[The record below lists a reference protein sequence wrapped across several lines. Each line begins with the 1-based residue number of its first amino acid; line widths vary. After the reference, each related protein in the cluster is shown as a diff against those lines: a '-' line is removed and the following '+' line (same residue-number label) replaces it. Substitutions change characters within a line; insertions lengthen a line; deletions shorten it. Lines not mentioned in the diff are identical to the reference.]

1 VGVYVDGIFIP
12 RSDSQLVDVISM
24 QSIQVLRGPQGTLF
38 GKNTAGGALLLTSV
52 KPHEE
57 LGGELS
63 TDIGNLG
70 RANLNG
76 NLNVPVGDSLA
87 LRFTVDSRK
96 RDGYMDD
103 VNTGID
109 FGDEDKIAFAAQA
122 RWFATENL
130 TADFL
135 LFHSEQKENSAPQT
149 CQVADGPA
157 SPLQGFTAPG
167 DPRLLL
173 EACADSD
180 ALSDDNK
187 VEMDA
192 RGMVW
197 EMESTMAGMTLDW
210 QLGDYNLKSITGWL
224 QQDNIHNWRD
234 QDATSV
240 FSINNLDLV
249 LEQFAANGLD
259 DGEEREFFSQELQL
273 NATAFDD
280 NLDYTVGLFGAVE
293 SIENNPT
300 GNLLSPAGFLG
311 IPLGE
316 SVSVLPPSI
325 AGFRTSSLTDYD
337 NKTWAVFAQGTW
349 HFNDQWNLTLG
360 GRYGVED
367 KEVKQRNFITAE
379 VSPGAISRE
388 EFDDLQGTIHKVIAA
403 PGSEQISGDENWSE
417 FTPAATIS
425 YLGSDD
431 LLDAS
436 GLDSFMV
443 YATWSQGFKAGGF
456 STFDNQILP
465 FDPEKVTNY
474 ELGLKLDAL
483 DSSLRF
489 NAALYSMD
497 YEDMQITITRQV
509 NEINTASAISNAGQA
524 TMTGFEMELSYLP
537 TANWYFQFS
546 ANFIDASYDEFID
559 LARDPDSGEF
569 VPIDRSDEDFAYL
582 PESTYSL
589 VAQYS
594 IDPDW
599 GELSA
604 RVSGAYKDDIYIG
617 LEGAA
622 AESAF
627 STLDGYTL
635 WNARLAWRST
645 SQHDIEVALYVDNL
659 ADEDYFGTGNLQLSS
674 QGTLTLV
681 KGVERTYGLQASYRF

>member
-1 VGVYVDGIFIP
+1 MTAQIPVRNSLSIAIATAIGLTAMPMVVKAQGAMLEEVVVIARKREESLQETPVAVTVMSEDALKEANIRDLGDLTRVVPGLDTRSGDKFAAFSIRGVGSRGGKSVSTDPAVGVYVDGIFIP

-52 KPHEE
+52 KPDSE

-63 TDIGNLG
+63 TDVGNMG
-70 RANLNG
+70 RLNLNG
-76 NLNVPVGDSLA
+76 NFNLPVGDDLA
-87 LRFTVDSRK
+87 LRFTVDSRQ

-109 FGDEDKIAFAAQA
+109 FGNEDKLAFAAQA
-122 RWFATENL
+122 RWFATDTL

-135 LFHSEQKENSAPQT
+135 LFHSKQDENSAPQT
-149 CQVADGPA
+149 CQVADGP
-157 SPLQGFTAPG
+157 STPLQGFTAPG

-173 EACADSD
+173 AACSDSD
-180 ALSDDNK
+180 ALSDNNK

-192 RGMVW
+192 EGMVW

-210 QLGDYNLKSITGWL
+210 ELGDYNLKSITGWL
-224 QQDNIHNWRD
+224 KQDNIHNWRD

-240 FSINNLDLV
+240 YSINNLELV

-259 DGEEREFFSQELQL
+259 DEEEREFLSQELQL
-273 NATAFDD
+273 NASAFDD
-280 NLDYTVGLFGAVE
+280 KLDYTVGVFGAVE

-311 IPLGE
+311 VPLGDN
-316 SVSVLPPSI
+316 VSVLPPSI

-367 KEVKQRNFITAE
+367 KEINQRNFVTAE
-379 VSPGAISRE
+379 ISPGVITRE
-388 EFDDLQGTIHKVIAA
+388 EFDDLQGTLHEVIAV
-403 PGSEQISGDENWSE
+403 PGSEQLVNDESWSE

-431 LLDAS
+431 LLDAT
-436 GLDSFMV
+436 GLDSLMV

-456 STFDNQILP
+456 STFDDEILP
-465 FDPEKVTNY
+465 FDPEQVTNY

-483 DSSLRF
+483 DSRLRF
-489 NAALYSMD
+489 NAALYNMD

-509 NEINTASAISNAGQA
+509 NEINTASAIANAGEA

-546 ANFIDASYDEFID
+546 ANFI
-559 LARDPDSGEF
+559 
-569 VPIDRSDEDFAYL
+569 
-582 PESTYSL
+582 
-589 VAQYS
+589 
-594 IDPDW
+594 
-599 GELSA
+599 
-604 RVSGAYKDDIYIG
+604 
-617 LEGAA
+617 
-622 AESAF
+622 
-627 STLDGYTL
+627 
-635 WNARLAWRST
+635 
-645 SQHDIEVALYVDNL
+645 
-659 ADEDYFGTGNLQLSS
+659 
-674 QGTLTLV
+674 
-681 KGVERTYGLQASYRF
+681 